1 MKKEIKIYLLLWI
14 FKNKNEKISKNF
26 DKNIE
31 LIPKAKKETNFNV
44 KNIIK
49 KKESN
54 NQNKENKFYPHF
66 NFLLN
71 ILLY

>member
-1 MKKEIKIYLLLWI
+1 MEKEIKIYLLLWI

-44 KNIIK
+44 KNKIK
-49 KKESN
+49 EKESN
-54 NQNKENKFYPHF
+54 KINKESKF
-66 NFLLN
+66 NDLK
-71 ILLY
+71 II

>member
-1 MKKEIKIYLLLWI
+1 MEKEIKIYLLLWI

-44 KNIIK
+44 KNTIK
-49 KKESN
+49 EKESN
-54 NQNKENKFYPHF
+54 KINKESKF
-66 NFLLN
+66 NDLK
-71 ILLY
+71 II